1 MKKLFLGLFI
11 FGLTIQINAQTIEL
25 SEVEL
30 SVNYNYLNA
39 TNSKEIAVPVKK
51 LVNEVLAF
59 NEDNTDVYIDD
70 NGEYSVSFYIPEG
83 EIIAA
88 FNKEGKILKTTE
100 KYNNIRL
107 PLEVLQMIANRF
119 PNWAIAGNSYLVS
132 FHCEKGITKKLY
144 KIRLE
149 NVDEVLNIKT
159 DEKGVFL

>member
-11 FGLTIQINAQTIEL
+11 FGLTTQINAQTIEL
-25 SEVEL
+25 PEVEL
-30 SVNYNYLNA
+30 SVNYKYLNT

-88 FNKEGKILKTTE
+88 FNKEGKILRTFE

-107 PLEVLQMIANRF
+107 PLEVLQMIANRY
-119 PNWAIAGNSYLVS
+119 PNWAIAGNTYLVS

-159 DEKGVFL
+159 DEKGIFL

>member
-1 MKKLFLGLFI
+1 MKKLLLGLFI
-11 FGLTIQINAQTIEL
+11 FGLTTQINAQTIEL
-25 SEVEL
+25 TEVEL
-30 SVNYNYLNA
+30 SVNYKYLNA
-39 TNSKEIAVPVKK
+39 TNSEEIAVPVKK

-88 FNKEGKILKTTE
+88 FNNDGKILRTFE

-107 PLEVLQMIANRF
+107 PLEVLQMIANRY
-119 PNWAIAGNSYLVS
+119 PNWAIAGNTYLVS
-132 FHCEKGITKKLY
+132 FHCDKGVTKKLY

-149 NVDEVLNIKT
+149 NMDEVLNIKT
-159 DEKGVFL
+159 DEKGIFL

>member
-1 MKKLFLGLFI
+1 MKKLLLGLFI
-11 FGLTIQINAQTIEL
+11 FGLTTQINAQAIEL
-25 SEVEL
+25 PEVEL
-30 SVNYNYLNA
+30 SVNYKYLNA
-39 TNSKEIAVPVKK
+39 TNSEEIAVPVKK

-88 FNKEGKILKTTE
+88 FNNDGKILRTFE

>member
-1 MKKLFLGLFI
+1 MKKLLLGLFI
-11 FGLTIQINAQTIEL
+11 FGLTTQINAQTIEL

-30 SVNYNYLNA
+30 SVNYKYLNA

-59 NEDNTDVYIDD
+59 NESNTDVYIDD

-88 FNKEGKILKTTE
+88 FNNEGKILRTFE